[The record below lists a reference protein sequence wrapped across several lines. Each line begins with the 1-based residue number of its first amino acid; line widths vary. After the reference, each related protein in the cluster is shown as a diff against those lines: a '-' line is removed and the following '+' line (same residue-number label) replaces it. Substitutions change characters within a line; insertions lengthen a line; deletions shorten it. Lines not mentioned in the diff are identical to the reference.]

1 MKLKSFRI
9 KNYKS
14 IQDTGDIFLD
24 KGRIATFAGQNESG
38 KSSILE
44 ALDAYERSVFDPDS
58 VPFDFDDAT
67 QEVLCT
73 YAIEDSDEDFWEEIE
88 SSIVENYKL
97 TKNNA
102 GDILDISKIKKTVK
116 EFTITRFTEFAD
128 RKNAKTSIND
138 SVFQIIKS
146 AIVENSTDSEIKKED
161 GTIEIKKEKK
171 KIFDLPDDNNTNIAD
186 ILWKNTP
193 RIILFN
199 DFCDLLPDKFS
210 IADLKA
216 DKKDAKGYKA
226 VRNFEKISNAKFLDL
241 YKLDDLKRDST
252 EEKHNE
258 TISINFTK
266 AWKQQIHGD
275 NKVKLAYKF
284 EKREPED
291 SSFVMF
297 YVETKN
303 KQKIRPRMRS
313 KGLVWFL
320 SFWMELQASGNENDL
335 IILADEPGLYLHIKA
350 QADILSVF
358 ESLAESGHQ
367 IIYSTHSP
375 NLIKTDHLER
385 ISLVINDQNKGT
397 IIEGVTT
404 SKIDSQN
411 KQDALQPVANAIGFS
426 VCDFALSNKKT
437 VILEGVSDL
446 FYYLGMRKLLKRKDS
461 YALVPG
467 IGVRKQHT
475 LISFCL
481 GYGIDWVAVFDDDSK
496 KGSDSQKT
504 FADIKE
510 HLFNGDDAAAE
521 TKMKITSG
529 ISCVENMFTVGDM
542 KLIDS
547 KLVAK
552 TSPSESIGDK
562 RKVIFAKSFYEKVES
577 GEITKK
583 KLDANTVTNFGNVFD
598 WIEKNLS
605 I

>member
-14 IQDTGDIFLD
+14 IQDTGDVLLD

-58 VPFDFDDAT
+58 VPFDFDDAI
-67 QEVLCT
+67 QEVSCT
-73 YAIEDSDEDFWEEIE
+73 YSLEDSDKDFWEDIE
-88 SSIVENYKL
+88 KSIAENYKL
-97 TKNNA
+97 TCENV
-102 GDILDISKIKKTVK
+102 GDIVDTTKLSKTVK
-116 EFTITRFTEFAD
+116 EFTITRFTEHAD
-128 RKNAKTSIND
+128 RKSVLISLND
-138 SVFQIIKS
+138 NVFKIIQS
-146 AIVENSTDSEIKKED
+146 AIVESTVNSEVKKED
-161 GTIEIKKEKK
+161 GTTENKAEKK
-171 KIFDLPDDNNTNIAD
+171 KVFDLPDGGNADIAE

-226 VRNFEKISNAKFLDL
+226 VKNFEKLAGADFLKL
-241 YKLDDLKRDST
+241 FELDDLKRDSVQ
-252 EEKHNE
+252 EKHND
-258 TISINFTK
+258 TISVDFTK
-266 AWKQQIHGD
+266 AWKQRIHAE

-284 EKREPED
+284 EKRDTEAN
-291 SSFVMF
+291 SFVVF
-297 YVETKN
+297 YVETKD

-313 KGLVWFL
+313 KGLIWFL
-320 SFWMELQASGNENDL
+320 SFWMELQASGDDNNL
-335 IILADEPGLYLHIKA
+335 IILADEPGLYLHIRA
-350 QADILSVF
+350 QEDIIGVF
-358 ESLAESGHQ
+358 EEQAENGHQ

-385 ISLVINDQNKGT
+385 ISLILNDKDKGT
-397 IIEGVTT
+397 IVEGVTT
-404 SKIDSQN
+404 SKIDTQN

-496 KGSDSQKT
+496 KGSDAQKT

-510 HLFNGDDAAAE
+510 HLFNGDDTTAE
-521 TKMKITSG
+521 TKMKITTG
-529 ISCVENMFTVGDM
+529 ISCVENMFAIEDM
-542 KLIDS
+542 KLVDS
-547 KLVAK
+547 KLVSK
-552 TSPSESIGDK
+552 TTVADSIGEK
-562 RKVIFAKSFYEKVES
+562 RKVVFAKAFYEKVEN

-583 KLDANTVTNFGNVFD
+583 KLNANTITNFGNVFD
-598 WIEKNLS
+598 WIDKNLS
-605 I
+605 L